1 MSVPKANTFYAVFVT
16 FYPLRSWMGRF
27 TVEVIFSRREDAP
40 EVWSQIAPDGSGVI
54 AEGSCPDAEP
64 PGRRAAIPLRG
75 CRASASAE
83 RSTIWGRGESRDL
96 ILTLA
101 TVSARRPGGHE

>member
-16 FYPLRSWMGRF
+16 FYSLRSWMGRF

-54 AEGSCPDAEP
+54 AEGSCQVQFDGGDLLVVGLDGVEEGGGLCGQIFLEA
-64 PGRRAAIPLRG
+64 GSQMLRKILLA
-75 CRASASAE
+75 C
-83 RSTIWGRGESRDL
+83 RST
-96 ILTLA
+96 
-101 TVSARRPGGHE
+101 PQ